1 MKLKMLVFFGSSSTE
16 HEISC
21 RSAANILQNIDT
33 SKYDVTKIGIDKND
47 EFYIYSGDIEKIK
60 QNKWLKDE
68 KNKYR
73 ITNIIDFLRNYDVAF
88 PVLHGKYGEGG
99 KIQKIF
105 ELANIK
111 YIGCSSLESSVA
123 MNKLLCKKL
132 VSSINIDVVD
142 YVDISKEKYENSD
155 KKELIENIQN
165 KLDLPLFVKPNKEG
179 SSYGV
184 SKVDNISKLYEA
196 MKKAFTYDDTVL
208 VEKYISDKKEIECG
222 VIQKDK
228 KIIVTTPGEIYS
240 ENEVYDYYSKYS
252 SEKSYTK
259 VPAII
264 KEETK
269 EKIKKY
275 SKDIFKILNLTSL
288 ARVDFFVTKEKIFFN
303 EVNTMPGFT
312 DISMYPKMLIN
323 DGFTYTEIIDTLV
336 DNALNK

>member
-47 EFYIYSGDIEKIK
+47 EFYIYSGDIDKIK

-132 VSSINIDVVD
+132 VSSI
-142 YVDISKEKYENSD
+142 
-155 KKELIENIQN
+155 
-165 KLDLPLFVKPNKEG
+165 
-179 SSYGV
+179 
-184 SKVDNISKLYEA
+184 
-196 MKKAFTYDDTVL
+196 TY
-208 VEKYISDKKEIECG
+208 S
-222 VIQKDK
+222 
-228 KIIVTTPGEIYS
+228 
-240 ENEVYDYYSKYS
+240 
-252 SEKSYTK
+252 
-259 VPAII
+259 
-264 KEETK
+264 
-269 EKIKKY
+269 
-275 SKDIFKILNLTSL
+275 IL
-288 ARVDFFVTKEKIFFN
+288 
-303 EVNTMPGFT
+303 
-312 DISMYPKMLIN
+312 
-323 DGFTYTEIIDTLV
+323 
-336 DNALNK
+336 